1 MAAAIRLTRIG
12 GKNDPCY
19 RVVIA
24 HNRDPRDGKSIAQI
38 GTYAPRKKE
47 NTCSLNMERVEYW
60 LRCGAQPTE
69 TVANLIRTARKQAAA
84 AAAAAAAPA
93 PAPAAEAKTA

>member
-24 HNRDPRDGKSIAQI
+24 HKRGPRDGKNIEQI
-38 GTYAPRKKE
+38 GTYDPRKKE
-47 NTCSLNMERVEYW
+47 NTCALNLERVDYW

-84 AAAAAAAPA
+84 AATAAPA
-93 PAPAAEAKTA
+93 ATPAVEAKTA